1 LSIGPNSGEASK
13 ALAIPRGT
21 ESSNPIPSS
30 GESANFVHERR
41 TINCAWAIR
50 EGKEIVCPK
59 GTLCDCNTRDASDQI
74 TDGDFCGA

>member
-1 LSIGPNSGEASK
+1 MSTEVGPRSNQK
-13 ALAIPRGT
+13 RALDQGGT
-21 ESSNPIPSS
+21 ESSSPFSSS
-30 GESANFVHERR
+30 GESANFVPERR